1 MSSST
6 TSTSVPITAK
16 GAAAVAFNHP
26 ISIKLDKKNYLLW
39 RLQIS
44 AAIQGHGLDEYIA
57 GKDAIPVMYSSE
69 EDRAANKLN
78 PEYVAWKKQDALLL
92 SWLLSTMSET
102 MFTRIVGCKH
112 SYEVWDRVL
121 THFGNNT
128 HAKIHQY
135 RTELRNIKK
144 GSRTMEE
151 YLLKV
156 KSITDALVAIGS
168 EVSDHEYIQ
177 RILEG
182 LPSEYESFVTGFHMR
197 SEPCSVYDLEPLL
210 IAQEIRVEK
219 NLKAV
224 STDPPSANM
233 DLKDKGSSSFKSNN
247 YQNQPKQFNNRGG
260 GRQNFGRGRGR
271 GNNNNRGGFNGG
283 YSGFQVTNNRP
294 YVMCQVCGKGGH
306 IASVCYHRL
315 DTSYQLNEQQYNQQL
330 RQRSSGNMSAM
341 VATPEILNDSSWF
354 PDSGASN
361 HVTADGGNLMNS
373 SEYMGHEQL
382 HMGNGAGLNITSDTK
397 EILLK
402 GSVRPDGLYSFHD
415 FHLQHLPSSSQSHL
429 PSTASSSSSTQLP
442 SVHSMSVVSDA
453 LSPQSYACTRFT
465 WIYPLK
471 TKGEALSAFIEFKK
485 MAELNLGFNESVF
498 PYQSLFSPAKSTPSL
513 TNGSSSYCPLV
524 PSSPPKA
531 TLPTPAPCPLLHNI
545 DGSNDTMS
553 TNTPLATSTPSSS
566 SAGHLHASSET
577 FSAHN
582 ANEVPLAHDV
592 DKSTT
597 ADDVDTSS
605 SSAAQPSSSALNPVS
620 QPVISTH
627 PMVTRS
633 KDVTGSSATF
643 ISRLKSK
650 LTAEFALKDLGYLH
664 YFLGIEVQQL
674 PDGSL
679 HLSQGKY
686 INDLL
691 CKAKMESA
699 KSLSTPMVSSVKLVK
714 EGVNLMNDPHLYRSK
729 EAGRQVLT
737 SNPLDQRMTM
747 KETGEDGD
755 RTKVEDDRAMPWR
768 CNGQEEKT
776 MEFAAIGLEK

>member
-1 MSSST
+1 MSLVTRASLRTRITYRVILRT
-6 TSTSVPITAK
+6 T
-16 GAAAVAFNHP
+16 NHLCLFEHDDNP
-26 ISIKLDKKNYLLW
+26 PCLPPHHDNYHEPPSDLV
-39 RLQIS
+39 
-44 AAIQGHGLDEYIA
+44 IQGHGLDEYIA

-78 PEYVAWKKQDALLL
+78 PE
-92 SWLLSTMSET
+92 
-102 MFTRIVGCKH
+102 
-112 SYEVWDRVL
+112 VL

-177 RILEG
+177 CILEG
-182 LPSEYESFVTGFHMR
+182 LPK
-197 SEPCSVYDLEPLL
+197 
-210 IAQEIRVEK
+210 IRVEK

-233 DLKDKGSSSFKSNN
+233 ANMDLKDKGSSSSKSNN

-341 VATPEILNDSSWF
+341 VATPEILSDSSWF

-373 SEYMGHEQL
+373 SEYMGPEQL
-382 HMGNGAGLNITSDTK
+382 HMGNGAGY
-397 EILLK
+397 K
-402 GSVRPDGLYSFHD
+402 GNPPQRDVR
-415 FHLQHLPSSSQSHL
+415 
-429 PSTASSSSSTQLP
+429 
-442 SVHSMSVVSDA
+442 
-453 LSPQSYACTRFT
+453 
-465 WIYPLK
+465 
-471 TKGEALSAFIEFKK
+471 
-485 MAELNLGFNESVF
+485 FNESVF

-513 TNGSSSYCPLV
+513 TNGYSSYCPLV

-553 TNTPLATSTPSSS
+553 TNTPLATSTSSSS

-650 LTAEFALKDLGYLH
+650 LNAEFALKDLGYLH

-714 EGVNLMNDPHLYRSK
+714 EGVNLMNDPHLYR
-729 EAGRQVLT
+729 
-737 SNPLDQRMTM
+737 
-747 KETGEDGD
+747 
-755 RTKVEDDRAMPWR
+755 RAL
-768 CNGQEEKT
+768 NQ
-776 MEFAAIGLEK
+776 